1 MSLDEFNMP
10 VKEAAKHIHPDKRLR
25 LPPAVGGFTE
35 KQAIVFTKARLNQ
48 SYIDLLNGNVEKVS
62 AWLDSVAERNPA
74 EAIRLL
80 IELTEFVA
88 PKLKAAEVKISADVG
103 AAGQK
108 RLQDMSLDELQTLN
122 SGS

>member
-1 MSLDEFNMP
+1 MALDEFTMP
-10 VKEAAKHIHPDKRLR
+10 AKEAAKHMHPDKRLTT
-25 LPPAVGGFTE
+25 LPANGGFTE

-48 SYIDLLNGNVEKVS
+48 AYVDLMNNNVAKVS

-80 IELTEFVA
+80 MELTEFVQ
-88 PKLKAAEVKISADVG
+88 PKLKAAEVKIN
-103 AAGQK
+103 AGVDPLAQK
-108 RLQDMSLDELQTLN
+108 RLSEMSLDELQQLN